1 MKPTKLIILKISRGF
16 YRVFK
21 TLLEGS
27 LRLLFFLLLLVGA
40 TVVCLQIPTVQ
51 KKLVDIATDYVS
63 EKLHFPVSIGAVGI
77 SWLDEIV
84 LENVLVKDP
93 QAGKMIAMGKAIV
106 DFEILDFIN
115 LDITIEDITL
125 KDGSVNVIAYKN
137 GRLNINDFIDAIKGK
152 DKSKTPRNN
161 KPTAFKVPY
170 VALVNMNFSY
180 NDVAK
185 PRIADFDH
193 GHFEFDSIYGDI
205 YNLKIIGDTF
215 KIDVKN
221 LKSIETHTKLRIHSL
236 HTNYLITDRKMEFDL
251 LDAKIGGSHIK
262 NYMNFAFSEIGNLSF
277 FLDSTTVT
285 LDMDQSVVSLQ
296 DISVFAPALKP
307 YKDKITL
314 SGLFKGKVG
323 DFGVKNLSL
332 GLGNKSIFKGRLQLK
347 GLPNV
352 RETFIDFAFKDSQLD
367 ARDLRQYCDPFT
379 YRQFEKFSTIAGNGK
394 FIGFANDF
402 VASGNFKTG
411 LGNLVA
417 DINFKI
423 DDKKYKHPFYE
434 GSVKTSNF
442 NLGKLIEQED
452 YVGSITIDGHIEGV
466 GVELS
471 YAKVKVNASIPKL
484 QLNGYEYKNI
494 KTNAALQNRLF
505 DGLLEIR
512 DSNLVIEMVGKI
524 DLRKNINIINISG
537 KIEKANLKP
546 LNLSWNNK
554 DALLKT
560 NFYID
565 FKGLEIDDIDGEFGL
580 VNTYLL
586 YKGVKEVVID
596 SLKIAT
602 HKQDNNRTFTIDS
615 DLLTLTSHGKF
626 DFTTLIAD
634 CKRLY
639 KEYSISLS
647 NNEAEIQSYYASKNA
662 TAQVSSQLDF
672 ELHAK
677 DLNQILSIYVP
688 NLYLSSG
695 FFVKGDLTTGRSN
708 ILNAQTFIDTLY
720 FNENE
725 FIKTEI
731 ECSISKA
738 ADVKDVNASLFINS
752 KLQKLKSGLDFR
764 NLYFEGNWK
773 NDAIDFKSKLY
784 QQDSEDYIVLNG
796 DLKLGDRTQTLV
808 LNNSELHILNQ
819 VWKLREE
826 NKTFFTKSTIGFENI
841 KIENG
846 MQQVSLDGEM
856 SNDPEH
862 ESRLTF
868 TDFRMENVNPLLKNM
883 KLKGNL
889 NGSLELKKV
898 FSGIQAVGN
907 ITLDTFIVDGFK
919 VGDIH
924 GVTAYDKATNTL
936 KAGVQVVRDDIKVI
950 DVKGDIIPGSDTS
963 DSKLDLSASLNGA
976 DLELLNPMLSGVL
989 SNIGGKATGVFKI
1002 KGSTKSISILGKADV
1017 KRGKFTVPYLGTTYY
1032 FDDQIYLTENLIGF
1046 KNLTLKDSEGHTG
1059 NIDGGLYHDH
1069 FNHFIVDIR
1078 GLFKNMKVLNLQE
1091 KDNKLFY
1098 GEANITGDF
1107 EILGAFD
1114 DLKINANAST
1124 TKGTRIFIPVN
1135 SSSSLEQQSYIKFVS
1150 KKENALK
1157 KVGRDSVD
1165 ISGLKM
1171 EFNLELSPSTYAEI
1185 IFDKRTG
1192 DIIRGYGQGNLK
1204 LKIDTRGD
1212 FTMEGDYAF
1221 TQGWYNFTLAG
1232 LINKE
1237 FKIKNGSS
1245 ISWSGDP
1252 YTGTMN
1258 IEADYLQYVSMRPLV
1273 NDSADLKNSEVNRKY
1288 PTEVK
1293 LGLKGNLLTPEI
1305 KMGIDILK
1313 NPTFMN
1319 EEVLAFK
1326 NKLANNEQ
1334 EMNRQVF
1341 SVLVLG
1347 GFASDNF
1354 KGSASPAN
1362 NLSEM
1367 LSNQLSN
1374 WLSQVDDKL
1383 QIDLNL
1389 NSLDRNALNTFQM
1402 RLSYTL
1408 LDGRLRIS
1416 RDGSFQNSQNPNQ
1429 TNISN
1434 IAGEWTVEYLLSP
1447 DGMFR
1452 LKLFNRINQ
1461 NILINSAG
1469 GNSSSSA
1476 GFSVLHTQSFNS
1488 LKELVKPPKDN
1499 ITQELNNYILKKT
1512 QEENKILED
1521 QQTAPAT
1528 VPVSKEGEIN
1538 NPNKVIVA
1546 PKRDED
1552 GM

>member
-1 MKPTKLIILKISRGF
+1 MKPTKLIILKITRGF

-27 LRLLFFLLLLVGA
+27 LRLLFFLLLLIGVLVVGI
-40 TVVCLQIPTVQ
+40 QIPAVQ
-51 KKLVDIATDYVS
+51 KKLVDVATEYIS
-63 EKLHFPVSIGAVGI
+63 EELNFPVSIGGVGI

-84 LENVLVKDP
+84 LENALVKDP
-93 QAGKMIAMGKAIV
+93 QGGKMIMLGKAIV
-106 DFEILDFIN
+106 DFEILDFFN

-125 KDGSVNVIAYKN
+125 KDGSVNLIAYKN
-137 GRLNINDFIDAIKGK
+137 GKLNINDFLDAIKGK
-152 DKSKTPRNN
+152 DKSNTPRNS
-161 KPTAFKVPY
+161 KSTAFKVPY

-185 PRIADFDH
+185 PRIADFDQ
-193 GHFEFDSIYGDI
+193 GHFEFDSIYGDV

-215 KIDVKN
+215 KIDVRN
-221 LKSIETHTKLRIHSL
+221 LKSIETQTKLRIHSL
-236 HTNYLITDRKMEFDL
+236 NTNYLITERNMEFNF
-251 LDAKIGGSHIK
+251 LDAKIGDCHIK

-285 LDMDQSVVSLQ
+285 LDLDQSIVSLQ
-296 DISVFAPALKP
+296 DISFFAPALKP

-332 GLGNKSIFKGRLQLK
+332 GMGKKSVFKGRLQLI

-367 ARDLRQYCDPFT
+367 ARDIHQYSDPLT

-402 VASGNFKTG
+402 VASGNFKTD

-423 DDKKYKHPFYE
+423 DDKKYNHAFYE
-434 GSVKTSNF
+434 GSVTTTNF

-466 GVELS
+466 GLEIS
-471 YAKVKVNASIPKL
+471 NARVKVNASIPKL

-494 KTNAALQNRLF
+494 KTNATLQNRLF

-512 DSNLVIEMVGKI
+512 DSNLVIETVGKI
-524 DLRKNINIINISG
+524 DLRKDINIINISG
-537 KIEKANLKP
+537 KIEKANLRP

-560 NFYID
+560 NFYVD
-565 FKGLEIDDIDGEFGL
+565 FKGLEIDEIEGEFGL

-602 HKQDNNRTFTIDS
+602 HKRDNKRTFTIDS
-615 DLLTLTSHGKF
+615 DLLTLSSHGTF

-647 NNEAEIQSYYASKNA
+647 NNEVEIQSYYASKN
-662 TAQVSSQLDF
+662 VSSLVTSQLNF

-677 DLNQILSIYVP
+677 ELNQILSIYVP

-708 ILNAQTFIDTLY
+708 ILNVQTFIDTLY

-725 FIKTEI
+725 FIKTEV
-731 ECSISKA
+731 ECSMSKA
-738 ADVKDVNASLFINS
+738 ADAKDVNASLYLNS

-773 NDAIDFKSKLY
+773 NDAIDFKTKLY
-784 QQDSEDYIVLNG
+784 QQDSEDHIVLNG
-796 DLKLGDRTQTLV
+796 DIKLGDRTQTLV

-846 MQQVSLDGEM
+846 LQQVALDGEM

-868 TDFRMENVNPLLKNM
+868 TDFRMENINPLLNNL

-898 FSGIQAVGN
+898 FSGVQAVGN
-907 ITLDTFIVDGFK
+907 ITLDTFVVDGFK

-924 GVTAYDKATNTL
+924 GVTAYDNATNTI

-950 DVKGDIIPGSDTS
+950 DVKGDIIPGTDTS
-963 DSKLDLSASLNGA
+963 DNKLDLSASLNGA

-989 SNIGGKATGVFKI
+989 SNIGGRATGVFKI
-1002 KGSTKSISILGKADV
+1002 KGSTKNISILGKADV
-1017 KRGKFTVPYLGTTYY
+1017 KRGQFKVPYLGTTYY

-1046 KNLTLKDSEGHTG
+1046 KNLKLKDSEGHTG

-1069 FNHFIVDIR
+1069 FNHFIVDIK
-1078 GLFKNMKVLNLQE
+1078 GLFKNMKILNLQE

-1124 TKGTRIFIPVN
+1124 MKGTRIFIPVN
-1135 SSSSLEQQSYIKFVS
+1135 SSSSLEQQSYIKFVN
-1150 KKENALK
+1150 KKENVLK

-1212 FTMEGDYAF
+1212 FTMEGNYAF

-1237 FKIKNGSS
+1237 FKIRKGSS

-1252 YTGTMN
+1252 YNGVMN
-1258 IEADYLQYVSMRPLV
+1258 IDAEYLQYVSLKPLAPV
-1273 NDSADLKNSEVNRKY
+1273 DTNNPELKRKY
-1288 PTEVK
+1288 PAEVT
-1293 LGLKGNLLTPEI
+1293 LGLKGNLLAPEI

-1313 NPTFMN
+1313 NPSNMN
-1319 EEVLAFK
+1319 DLVLAFE
-1326 NKLANNEQ
+1326 NKLLTNDQ

-1347 GFASDNF
+1347 GLAPENSFAGN
-1354 KGSASPAN
+1354 ARPAN

-1374 WLSQVDDKL
+1374 WLSQVDDNL

-1389 NSLDRNALNTFQM
+1389 NSLDKNALNTFQM

-1447 DGMFR
+1447 DGKFR

-1499 ITQELNNYILKKT
+1499 ITQELNNYILKKA
-1512 QEENKILED
+1512 QEENKVLED
-1521 QQTAPAT
+1521 QQTAPGD
-1528 VPVSKEGEIN
+1528 VPVRKEGDMD
-1538 NPNKVIVA
+1538 NPNKIIVA
-1546 PKRDED
+1546 PKDEED
-1552 GM
+1552 GI